1 MACAVR
7 SGVST
12 HARRWLQIADRDQV
26 QPLTRANVWNQPN
39 FDLLNL
45 YSIIMADVEATHPS
59 VAPGDAII
67 DDGEEAE
74 SKVYPILHSELDF
87 PIHVCTGNYAHEAEG
102 GRNGER
108 S

>member
-1 MACAVR
+1 MASDCGPR
-7 SGVST
+7 PGDT
-12 HARRWLQIADRDQV
+12 CECLE
-26 QPLTRANVWNQPN
+26 PTKL
-39 FDLLNL
+39 DLLNL

-59 VAPGDAII
+59 LAAGDTII

-74 SKVYPILHSELDF
+74 SKVYHTLPSELEF
-87 PIHVCTGNYAHEAEG
+87 PIHVFTGNYAHEAEG